1 MKEKFENNEPEEDK
15 YKDEEY
21 ERAFYELVLEA
32 SLNALGVIKSSN
44 LISEEDKALLEND
57 CMEFL
62 GLVNEYFKENK
73 KVSGS
78 YQYVLA
84 KKPEN
89 KWLDVIKLLASK
101 NVSQKE
107 ILKDVYQEIIN
118 KIEKRRK
125 KQDIQ

>member
-62 GLVNEYFKENK
+62 GLVNEYFKKNK

-89 KWLDVIKLLASK
+89 KWLDIIKLIASK

-107 ILKDVYQEIIN
+107 TLKDVYKEIIN